1 MVLMDQVYNEDWELM
16 ICWQPED
23 LDKSKSGREK
33 EIKITVERKKNEK
46 GCSGDYENRYIL

>member
-1 MVLMDQVYNEDWELM
+1 MMLMDQVYNEDWELM
-16 ICWQPED
+16 ICWQPAD